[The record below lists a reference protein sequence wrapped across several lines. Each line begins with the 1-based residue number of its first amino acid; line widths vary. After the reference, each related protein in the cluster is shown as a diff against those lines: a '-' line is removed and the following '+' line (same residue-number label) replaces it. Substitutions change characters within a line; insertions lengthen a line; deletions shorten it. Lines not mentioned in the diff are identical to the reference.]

1 MIKRLKI
8 LLMKKSHRV
17 LLILGLVVDVVTTIF
32 LFVVSIV
39 MLAMIG
45 KFGDAKQAAANV
57 DPNGLIFFLLNN
69 TNVYFWGFVFPLFV
83 LLTANIVALV
93 FYVKKTSEKEN
104 TPTKLDDLSE
114 EQKEALRQELLK
126 DLMKDAQ
133 NNKEE

>member
-69 TNVYFWGFVFPLFV
+69 TNVYFWEQAVS
-83 LLTANIVALV
+83 AL
-93 FYVKKTSEKEN
+93 
-104 TPTKLDDLSE
+104 
-114 EQKEALRQELLK
+114 
-126 DLMKDAQ
+126 
-133 NNKEE
+133 